1 MSTNSTSGTEKG
13 TGIASESLEH
23 GYERT
28 DAKGL
33 PLIGFILFLLAGT
46 FLVML
51 FTSWMLGQFK
61 EHRQRTDLP
70 RHVLADEKQEPPAP
84 TLQAYPNTDYGE
96 YELNQRLQ
104 TETYS
109 FIDREAGQVLL
120 PVERAMEL
128 VLEEGIQRPDLPA
141 DEVDEEGR

>member
-1 MSTNSTSGTEKG
+1 MSTNSTSSEKG

-33 PLIGFILFLLAGT
+33 PLIGFILFLLVGT

-51 FTSWMLGQFK
+51 FTGWMLDQFK
-61 EHRQRTDLP
+61 ENRQRTDLP

-84 TLQAYPNTDYGE
+84 TLQAYPNWDYGE

-109 FIDREAGQVLL
+109 FIDQETGQVLL

-141 DEVDEEGR
+141 EDVDEEGR